1 MSIVTIATGEWEGIV
16 GRGVYRSYYKGH
28 KDKIKGEGKGRG
40 GRWDW
45 LGWGG
50 GKGRKCRQL

>member
-1 MSIVTIATGEWEGIV
+1 M
-16 GRGVYRSYYKGH
+16 GRAVYRSYYKGH
-28 KDKIKGEGKGRG
+28 KEKIKGEGRGRG

-50 GKGRKCRQL
+50 GYGEKMQTIVTE